1 MLIAYL
7 DESYGPH
14 AFVLGGVVVDGPS
27 AVRLGAALE
36 GVVARAAAR
45 FGISP
50 EAELHAHQV
59 ATGKGGWSV
68 LRGDA
73 TARVQVL
80 AEAVAAIA
88 GSGARVL
95 AVQVAASE
103 VGEPLRTAQ
112 AVGVAYRHA
121 LVRGFRTLGRFAEA
135 MDEHVLVVADRVQ
148 DADPHRRA
156 LAEYRDGG
164 SRRIVDSVQFGDSAS
179 SRLLQ
184 AADVVAYVARR
195 AEDPTVRSARAR
207 RAALAMVAQWDGVR
221 LRDPET

>member
-1 MLIAYL
+1 MLLAYL

-27 AVRLGAALE
+27 AMRLGAALDA
-36 GVVARAAAR
+36 VVARAAVE

-59 ATGKGGWSV
+59 ATGKGGWSG

-73 TARVQVL
+73 IARLQVL
-80 AEAVAAIA
+80 AGAVTAIA

-95 AVQVAASE
+95 SVVVVASE
-103 VGEPLRTAQ
+103 VGEPLRTAR
-112 AVGVAYRHA
+112 AVGLAYRRA
-121 LVRGFRTLGRFAEA
+121 LVLGFSALGRFAEA
-135 MDEHVLVVADRVQ
+135 MDEHVVVVADRVQ
-148 DADPHRRA
+148 DVDPHRRA
-156 LAEYRDGG
+156 LAEFRDGG

-195 AEDPTVRSARAR
+195 AVDPTVRSERAR
-207 RAALAMVAQWDGVR
+207 RAALAMVAQWDGAR
-221 LRDPET
+221 LRDPAT